1 MASFLKKAVGLFVEF
16 DDKTATDSNID
27 SGTLLNNQS
36 PTSFSTGRVLV
47 ADELEKFE
55 KYFEQLFE
63 KANLPGPDYFE
74 FWKMMETLEP
84 HVPDENARIAA
95 TFSALSVQGL
105 TKQTLVETANKYLVV
120 IQNDK
125 TNFEKALSEKSK
137 VEVDQRKQQLQENE
151 TLINKNYEEIQN
163 LTRQIAQAQEQIS
176 KLKGEIQE
184 EEGKMQRNGSGY
196 NIACDAMMKKISSDI
211 NKIQNTLK

>member
-16 DDKTATDSNID
+16 DDKPTTESQVD
-27 SGTLLNNQS
+27 SGSLLNNPSQ
-36 PTSFSTGRVLV
+36 TSFSTGRVLV

-84 HVPDENARIAA
+84 HLPDENARIAA

-125 TNFEKALSEKSK
+125 TNFEKALNEKSK

-151 TLINKNYEEIQN
+151 SLINKNYEEIQN

-176 KLKGEIQE
+176 KLKGEILE

-196 NIACDAMMKKISSDI
+196 NIACEAMMKKISSDI
-211 NKIQNTLK
+211 NKIQTTLK